1 MSAAL
6 GTARPLA
13 GAGSLS
19 PELGSTQQAAGHAE
33 SGSVRERQTGAVAA
47 ASRVFAAQPLQV
59 AQARR
64 FVGGV
69 LSGIVVADD
78 VVLCVSEL
86 ASNAV
91 LHSSSREPGGQFT
104 VRVWMT
110 GQGRDPGRGGG
121 PRRPVVPGPR
131 GGRGT
136 RPRPAHRGRP
146 GHPLGHRRQQ
156 RRPRRLARTRPHL
169 TPSPGTARPCAAPRP
184 RPRPPA
190 LGPGHRPRPPPGT
203 RPPPAT
209 GLGPAPRP
217 RPPHRQSRQR
227 HCSHAAP
234 GSTTAGPALT
244 SWLALWCC

>member
-6 GTARPLA
+6 GAARPLA
-13 GAGSLS
+13 GAGSVS

-91 LHSSSREPGGQFT
+91 LHSNSREPGGQFA

-110 GQGRDPGRGGG
+110 ARGAIRAEVEDRGGPWSPDPEAEEERGRGLLIVAALATRWGIAG
-121 PRRPVVPGPR
+121 SNA
-131 GGRGT
+131 GRVAWLELD
-136 RPRPAHRGRP
+136 PA
-146 GHPLGHRRQQ
+146 
-156 RRPRRLARTRPHL
+156 
-169 TPSPGTARPCAAPRP
+169 
-184 RPRPPA
+184 
-190 LGPGHRPRPPPGT
+190 
-203 RPPPAT
+203 
-209 GLGPAPRP
+209 
-217 RPPHRQSRQR
+217 
-227 HCSHAAP
+227 
-234 GSTTAGPALT
+234 
-244 SWLALWCC
+244 